1 MIQSHQWR
9 GFPLDLYLFI
19 TWSLLLFFFALT
31 CLSKKHDYFL
41 YILKCFGKELDNEL
55 KKGGD
60 FLEHGKYQA
69 DDELSVF
76 LELKKR
82 RTWIVVVFLAI

>member
-1 MIQSHQWR
+1 MEGIPSGSLSLH
-9 GFPLDLYLFI
+9 YLEFI
-19 TWSLLLFFFALT
+19 VVFFFFALT

-41 YILKCFGKELDNEL
+41 YILKCFGKELDNGL

-76 LELKKR
+76 LELKKD
-82 RTWIVVVFLAI
+82 VHGL